1 MWDLILLDWLF
12 LITILCSIDIGAY
25 RGWLPQ
31 ALSMLGFV
39 AAFVAVVKLGPS
51 ISAWLPLGG
60 PGESLREDMGAL
72 IALIVTL
79 FLGHQAVALH
89 RKLFTRSGPQPAHRT
104 LGGIFGMVSGVFVLL
119 LVSAM
124 IDLTAWRESS
134 WWKGTAEESVTRF
147 LLENMK
153 SSVKPSETSPPT

>member
-1 MWDLILLDWLF
+1 
-12 LITILCSIDIGAY
+12 
-25 RGWLPQ
+25 
-31 ALSMLGFV
+31 MLGFV

-51 ISAWLPLGG
+51 IGAWLPLGG

-79 FLGHQAVALH
+79 FLGHQAVVLH

-124 IDLTAWRESS
+124 IDLTAWRESN
-134 WWKGTAEESVTRF
+134 WWKGTTEESVTRF
-147 LLENMK
+147 LLEHMK

>member
-1 MWDLILLDWLF
+1 MFHWYW
-12 LITILCSIDIGAY
+12 
-25 RGWLPQ
+25 RLPRLV
-31 ALSMLGFV
+31 APSPVNGGFCGGV
-39 AAFVAVVKLGPS
+39 CGCCLGPS
-51 ISAWLPLGG
+51 IGAWLPLGG
-60 PGESLREDMGAL
+60 PGEALRDDMGAL

-79 FLGHQAVALH
+79 FIGHQAVVLH

-104 LGGIFGMVSGVFVLL
+104 LGGVFGMVSGVFVLL

-147 LLENMK
+147 LLEHMK
-153 SSVKPSETSPPT
+153 SSVAPSDKEPI